1 MECYDPSRL
10 LAANKLL
17 PDGQEYNLYDLQD
30 NYGQEFELLLSQNY
44 TLAHG
49 LGAEGR
55 LGLPMADEDEGDD
68 ADIEE
73 VSLRIDRS
81 ISQSPPLDTNGSAS
95 GASSTTCDKVSV

>member
-1 MECYDPSRL
+1 M
-10 LAANKLL
+10 L
-17 PDGQEYNLYDLQD
+17 PDGQENNLYDLQD
-30 NYGQEFELLLSQNY
+30 NYGQEFELLSQNY

-55 LGLPMADEDEGDD
+55 LGLPVADEDDGDD

-81 ISQSPPLDTNGSAS
+81 ISRSPPLDTNGSAS
-95 GASSTTCDKVSV
+95 GASSITCDKVSI

>member
-1 MECYDPSRL
+1 MLDPSKL
-10 LAANKLL
+10 LAANELL

-49 LGAEGR
+49 LGAKRR
-55 LGLPMADEDEGDD
+55 LGLPVADEDESDD

-81 ISQSPPLDTNGSAS
+81 ISRSPPLDTNGSAS
-95 GASSTTCDKVSV
+95 GASPTTCDKVSV